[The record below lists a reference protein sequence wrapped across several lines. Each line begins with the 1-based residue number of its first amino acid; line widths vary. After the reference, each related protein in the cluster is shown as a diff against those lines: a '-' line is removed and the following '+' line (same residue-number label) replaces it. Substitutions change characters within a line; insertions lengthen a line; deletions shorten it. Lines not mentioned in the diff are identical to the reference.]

1 MIELKTL
8 YIIETKDK
16 ITKISF
22 GYRMP
27 LGVNPGAIRFTNDIE
42 NAAMFKSK
50 EDAEKENE
58 KIFLKKKQRQGKPEA
73 AQQPE
78 KLPEKQRKPLLPAPA
93 MAKRKRRPDGRRSR
107 YCGNRISAC

>member
-1 MIELKTL
+1 MDID
-8 YIIETKDK
+8 IETAKGMD
-16 ITKISF
+16 T
-22 GYRMP
+22 
-27 LGVNPGAIRFTNDIE
+27 DIDIKTGTE
-42 NAAMFKSK
+42 I
-50 EDAEKENE
+50 EKENE
-58 KIFLKKKQRQGKPEA
+58 KIFLKKKQRQRKPEA